1 MLEQM
6 FLGQFHHSFDDK
18 SRLTVPSR
26 FRDDFADGVFIIQ
39 GFDRNLMVLTAPA
52 FDAIY
57 QHVMSMNILDPQA
70 RYLRRHIIGKGNQ
83 VELDG
88 SGRILI
94 SQDLRAWAE
103 LETDVIIVGQGNY
116 FEVWKPELWQE
127 MESQEQVFDAE
138 RFKALNLSTR

>member
-1 MLEQM
+1 M
-6 FLGQFHHSFDDK
+6 FLGQFHHSFDEK

-94 SQDLRAWAE
+94 SQDLRTWAA

-116 FEVWKPELWQE
+116 FEVWEPDLWQA

>member
-1 MLEQM
+1 M

-26 FRDDFADGVFIIQ
+26 FRDDFADGVFVIQ

-94 SQDLRAWAE
+94 SQDLRAWAD
-103 LETDVIIVGQGNY
+103 LETEVIIVGQGNY
-116 FEVWKPELWQE
+116 FEVWKPDLWQA
-127 MESQEQVFDAE
+127 MEDQEQVFDAE

>member
-1 MLEQM
+1 M

-39 GFDRNLMVLTAPA
+39 GFDRNLMVLTSPA

-57 QHVMSMNILDPQA
+57 QHVMSMNILDPEA

-94 SQDLRAWAE
+94 SQDLRTWAE
-103 LETDVIIVGQGNY
+103 LETDVVIVGQGNY
-116 FEVWKPELWQE
+116 FEVWKPELWQV

>member
-1 MLEQM
+1 M
-6 FLGQFHHSFDDK
+6 FLGQFHHSFDEK

-26 FRDDFADGVFIIQ
+26 FRDDFSEGVFVIQ

-70 RYLRRHIIGKGNQ
+70 RTLRRHIIGKGNQ

-103 LETDVIIVGQGNY
+103 LETEVIIVGQGNY
-116 FEVWKPELWQE
+116 FEVWKPELWQA
-127 MESQEQVFDAE
+127 MESQEQSFDAE
-138 RFKALNLSTR
+138 RFKTLNLSTR

>member
-1 MLEQM
+1 M

>member
-1 MLEQM
+1 M
-6 FLGQFHHSFDDK
+6 FLGQFHHTFDDK

-26 FRDDFADGVFIIQ
+26 FREDFADGVFIIQ

-57 QHVMSMNILDPQA
+57 QHVMTMNILDPQA
-70 RYLRRHIIGKGNQ
+70 RQLRRHIIGKGNQ

-116 FEVWKPELWQE
+116 FEVWKPELWQN
-127 MESQEQVFDAE
+127 MEDQDQVFDAE

>member
-1 MLEQM
+1 M

-26 FRDDFADGVFIIQ
+26 FRDDFSEGVFVIQ

-52 FDAIY
+52 FEAIY

-70 RYLRRHIIGKGNQ
+70 RTLRRHIIGKGNQ

-94 SQDLRAWAE
+94 SQDLRTWAE
-103 LETDVIIVGQGNY
+103 LETEVIIVGQGNY
-116 FEVWKPELWQE
+116 FEVWKPELWQK
-127 MESQEQVFDAE
+127 MESQEQSFDAE
-138 RFKALNLSTR
+138 RFKTLNLSTRL

>member
-1 MLEQM
+1 M

-103 LETDVIIVGQGNY
+103 LETDVVIVGQGNY
-116 FEVWKPELWQE
+116 FEVWKPELWQA

>member
-1 MLEQM
+1 M

-26 FRDDFADGVFIIQ
+26 FREDFESGVYVIQ

-52 FDAIY
+52 FEAIY
-57 QHVMSMNILDPQA
+57 QHVMGMNILDPQA
-70 RYLRRHIIGKGNQ
+70 RSLRRHIIGKGNQ
-83 VELDG
+83 VELDK

-94 SQDLRAWAE
+94 SQDLRTWAE
-103 LETDVIIVGQGNY
+103 LEDEVVIVGQGNY

-127 MESQEQVFDAE
+127 MEDQDQVFDAE
-138 RFKALNLSTR
+138 RFKTLNLSTR

>member
-1 MLEQM
+1 M

-26 FRDDFADGVFIIQ
+26 FRDDFSDGVFVIQ

-94 SQDLRAWAE
+94 SQDLRSWAE
-103 LETDVIIVGQGNY
+103 LETDVIIIGQGNY
-116 FEVWKPELWQE
+116 FEVWKPDIWQK
-127 MESQEQVFDAE
+127 MDRQEQVFDAE

>member
-1 MLEQM
+1 M

-26 FRDDFADGVFIIQ
+26 FREDFESGVYVIQ

-52 FDAIY
+52 FEAIY
-57 QHVMSMNILDPQA
+57 QHVMGMNILDPQA
-70 RYLRRHIIGKGNQ
+70 RSLRRHIIGKGNQ
-83 VELDG
+83 VELDK

-94 SQDLRAWAE
+94 SQDLRTWAE
-103 LETDVIIVGQGNY
+103 LEDEVVIVGQGNY

-127 MESQEQVFDAE
+127 MEDQDQVFNAE
-138 RFKALNLSTR
+138 RFKTLNLSTR

>member
-1 MLEQM
+1 M
-6 FLGQFHHSFDDK
+6 FLGQFHHSFDEK

-26 FRDDFADGVFIIQ
+26 FRDDFADGVFVIQ

-94 SQDLRAWAE
+94 SQDLRAWAD
-103 LETDVIIVGQGNY
+103 LETEVIIVGQGNY
-116 FEVWKPELWQE
+116 FEVWKPDLWQA
-127 MESQEQVFDAE
+127 MEDQEQVFDAE

>member
-1 MLEQM
+1 M

-26 FRDDFADGVFIIQ
+26 FRDDFAEGVFIIQ
-39 GFDRNLMVLTAPA
+39 GFDKNLMVLTSPA
-52 FDAIY
+52 FNAIY
-57 QHVMSMNILDPQA
+57 EHVMSMNILDPQA
-70 RYLRRHIIGKGNQ
+70 RILRRHIIGKGNQ

-103 LETDVIIVGQGNY
+103 LETEVIIVGQGNY
-116 FEVWKPELWQE
+116 FEVWKPENWQA

-138 RFKALNLSTR
+138 RFTALNLSTR